1 MSFYNLSP
9 FHLINDMAQIPF
21 GGDVYVISDAK
32 YAELRQKQ
40 AADEI
45 AVLQK
50 RLLAYESAANQ
61 LTKTINELQIEH
73 GLLPKASEELTA

>member
-45 AVLQK
+45 GFPGKPNIAFCFIFFVL
-50 RLLAYESAANQ
+50 LLYLSDSCIA
-61 LTKTINELQIEH
+61 L
-73 GLLPKASEELTA
+73 